1 MTDETMFEMQQI
13 GVRIREERQ
22 NQKMSQAK
30 LAELSNVSLPMISSI
45 ENGKSVMLLDTFL
58 KIINALHVSA
68 DTILRP
74 DTPNVSL
81 MYQRDYAEVLQDCTP
96 QECDA
101 ILNMAKQL
109 KLTLRAQK
117 NNDDY

>member
-30 LAELSNVSLPMISSI
+30 LSALSNVSLPIISSI

-68 DTILRP
+68 DSILRP

-81 MYQRDYAEVLQDCTP
+81 MYQRDYADILQDCTP

-101 ILNMAKQL
+101 IINMAKQL

>member
-1 MTDETMFEMQQI
+1 MTDETVFEMQQI
-13 GVRIREERQ
+13 GARIREERQ
-22 NQKMSQAK
+22 IQKMSQAT
-30 LAELSNVSLPMISSI
+30 LAELSNVSLPMISNI

-58 KIINALHVSA
+58 KIIDALHVSA

-81 MYQRDYAEVLQDCTP
+81 MYQRDYADFLKDCTP

-101 ILNMAKQL
+101 IINMAKQL
-109 KLTLRAQK
+109 KITLRAQK
-117 NNDDY
+117 NNNDY

>member
-1 MTDETMFEMQQI
+1 MTDDTMFEMQQI

-30 LAELSNVSLPMISSI
+30 LAELSNISLPMISSI

-58 KIINALHVSA
+58 RIISALHVSA

-81 MYQRDYAEVLQDCTP
+81 MYQRDYAEILQDCTP
-96 QECDA
+96 QECDS
-101 ILNMAKQL
+101 IINMAKQL
-109 KLTLRAQK
+109 KLTLRAEK
-117 NNDDY
+117 NNDAY

>member
-30 LAELSNVSLPMISSI
+30 LAELSNVSLPIISSI

-58 KIINALHVSA
+58 KIINQPHFAKMGDNRHAVFRNTESR
-68 DTILRP
+68 TYQSILGEQP
-74 DTPNVSL
+74 
-81 MYQRDYAEVLQDCTP
+81 
-96 QECDA
+96 
-101 ILNMAKQL
+101 
-109 KLTLRAQK
+109 
-117 NNDDY
+117 

>member
-1 MTDETMFEMQQI
+1 MTDEAMIEMQQI
-13 GVRIREERQ
+13 GSRIRKERQ
-22 NQKMSQAK
+22 KQKMSQAQ
-30 LAELSNVSLPMISSI
+30 LAELSGISLPMISSI
-45 ENGKSVMLLDTFL
+45 ENGKSVMLLATFL
-58 KIINALHVSA
+58 KIINALHISA

-81 MYQRDYAEVLQDCTP
+81 MYQSDFAKILQDCSP
-96 QECDA
+96 QESEA
-101 ILNMAKQL
+101 IMSMAKQL

>member
-1 MTDETMFEMQQI
+1 MTDEMILEIQQI
-13 GVRIREERQ
+13 GNRIRRERQ
-22 NQKMSQAK
+22 NQKMSQVK
-30 LAELSNVSLPMISSI
+30 LAELSDLSVPMISSI

-58 KIINALHVSA
+58 KIIRALHISA

-81 MYQRDYAEVLQDCTP
+81 MYQREYADILQDCTP
-96 QECDA
+96 QECEA
-101 ILNMAKQL
+101 IISMAKQL

-117 NNDDY
+117 NNDNY

>member
-1 MTDETMFEMQQI
+1 MTDETMFEIQQI

-30 LAELSNVSLPMISSI
+30 LAELSNVSLPIISSI

-58 KIINALHVSA
+58 KIISALHVSA

-81 MYQRDYAEVLQDCTP
+81 MYQRDYAEILQDCTP
-96 QECDA
+96 QECHA
-101 ILNMAKQL
+101 IINMAKQL
-109 KLTLRAQK
+109 KLTLRTQK